1 MKIWVNVKFKGCEE
15 VNINLNGN
23 LSKMELFLNEEDLK
37 SDGVIAISDDSTENF
52 KEECIPHATEERFE
66 MDEKTENFEAVSDK
80 EDVQETFEESED
92 SDVQQ
97 VTEQEGETNG
107 ADTNGSVSETPE
119 ISEIP
124 ESSEDIEKPSD
135 MSQQDDVTNNSDA
148 DDESEEASE
157 KSENVGE
164 DQQKVDSI
172 TDSDN
177 EDAKFSEKPKAKK
190 SAKVSLEDKIPVL
203 VAFAKRSESYD
214 EFCSSICKWIDFG
227 ARNEFFIQVLEAA
240 KEAKT
245 ISWKDIFD
253 ILTRKGVK
261 FTNND
266 KLQCTNRVAKKFEDS
281 ASKVSIMHLIKAI
294 VGYQNFNFKTNDA
307 VDYFGEL
314 FEDLDD
320 TQDVEEK
327 VKNILLK
334 MEYDKKPESEQ
345 NKIFKIVMSAI
356 KSEKTDFSSVFSQT
370 DLPRSEEGFSRMIVA
385 RLINQF
391 TSKKGI
397 DKQVQTEEFFI
408 TLKDHIS

>member
-23 LSKMELFLNEEDLK
+23 LSKMEIHLDEEELK
-37 SDGVIAISDDSTENF
+37 SDGVIASSDDSTENF
-52 KEECIPHATEERFE
+52 KEECIAHAPEERFE
-66 MDEKTENFEAVSDK
+66 MDEKTEEFEDISDK

-107 ADTNGSVSETPE
+107 ADVNGEVPE
-119 ISEIP
+119 IPEIP
-124 ESSEDIEKPSD
+124 ESSEGIEKSTDTPL
-135 MSQQDDVTNNSDA
+135 QDDVANDSDT
-148 DDESEEASE
+148 DEESEEIPE
-157 KSENVGE
+157 ETETVGG
-164 DQQKVDSI
+164 DQQKAESM
-172 TDSDN
+172 TDGGH
-177 EDAKFSEKPKAKK
+177 EDAKSSEKPKAKK
-190 SAKVSLEDKIPVL
+190 SAKVSLEDKIPQL
-203 VAFAKRSESYD
+203 AKFAEKSKSYD
-214 EFCSSICKWIDFG
+214 EFCNDICNWIDFG
-227 ARNEFFIQVLEAA
+227 ARKEFFMQVLEAA
-240 KEAKT
+240 KEAET

-253 ILTRKGVK
+253 TLTRKGVK

-266 KLQCTNRVAKKFEDS
+266 KLQCTNRVAEKFKDS

-294 VGYQNFNFKTNDA
+294 VEYQNFNFKTND
-307 VDYFGEL
+307 VIDYFGEL

-356 KSEKTDFSSVFSQT
+356 KSEKTDFSSIFSQT
-370 DLPRSEEGFSRMIVA
+370 DIPSSEEGFSRMIVA
-385 RLINQF
+385 RLIKQF
-391 TSKKGI
+391 ISKKGI
-397 DKQVQTEEFFI
+397 DESVQTEEFFI
-408 TLKDHIS
+408 TLKEHIS